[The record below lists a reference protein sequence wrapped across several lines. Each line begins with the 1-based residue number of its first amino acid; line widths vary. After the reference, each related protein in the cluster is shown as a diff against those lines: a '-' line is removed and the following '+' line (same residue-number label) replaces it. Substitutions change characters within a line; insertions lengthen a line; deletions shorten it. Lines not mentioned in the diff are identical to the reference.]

1 MLNKILAHR
10 LYKWVSRQSFI
21 VSGENM
27 ETKQIAPL
35 LGISIQM
42 VNKLKRRGM
51 PCDSLESAIEWRR
64 QNLDVTQTKNWRIDG
79 NNSRKRVVVEKES
92 GDTELIRRSLIE
104 ALTHV
109 VPRIWFGEVGWLG
122 RALKEQGI
130 DVKAD
135 QLLEVQGL
143 LFLIYMDEVDDYFE
157 SENNYWIPDAL
168 MTRPSDKAYPS
179 LIERLN
185 QILNK

>member
-1 MLNKILAHR
+1 
-10 LYKWVSRQSFI
+10 
-21 VSGENM
+21 M

-51 PCDSLESAIEWRR
+51 PTDSLESAIEWRR
-64 QNLDVTQTKNWRIDG
+64 QNLDVTQTRSWRIDG
-79 NNSRKRVVVEKES
+79 NSGRKRTIVKKES
-92 GDTELIRRSLIE
+92 SDNELIRNSLIE

-109 VPRIWFGEVGWLG
+109 VPRIWFGEIGWLG
-122 RALKEQGI
+122 RALKDHGGHIKAEQL
-130 DVKAD
+130 V
-135 QLLEVQGL
+135 EVQSF
-143 LFLIYMDEVDDYFE
+143 LFLLYTGEADEFLGN
-157 SENNYWIPDAL
+157 ENTYWIPDAL

-185 QILNK
+185 EILAKEPTQLYEPEHS